1 MVQRVETVII
11 GGGQAGLSI
20 SYFLTQQGR
29 THVILEQGTQVA
41 RAWRDARWDS
51 FTLVIPNWSV
61 RLPGFPYDGNNQDG
75 FMTRSEI
82 VGHLEQ
88 YTASFGPPLSYG
100 VQVTAVDPAPD
111 GHGFQVST
119 ADGADYVAAN
129 VVVATGSFQFPKPTP
144 LSAALPPHIFQLHS
158 SQYRNPQALSPG
170 AVLVVGSADTGSQI
184 AEELQ
189 EAGRQVFLCVGR
201 ATRRPRR
208 YRGKDAVFWALTLGK
223 VEITADQLPTPA
235 ARFAAN
241 PQLTGKDGGHTLNL
255 HHLALN
261 GVVLLGRLIAVRDGS
276 IVLGP
281 DLSEN
286 LGSADK
292 ASDDFKNEVDD
303 FVRRTGMD
311 VPDPLPDPIDAS
323 RSDAGINTPATLD
336 LKAAGITT
344 VIWAN
349 GYGFDYSWVHLP
361 VLDDWGYPVQQR
373 GVTRFP
379 GLYFLGMNLLYNRK
393 SGILLGVGDDAAH
406 IATHIA
412 ATAQ

>member
-1 MVQRVETVII
+1 MVQRIETVVI

-29 THVILEQGTQVA
+29 AHVVLERGTQVA

-61 RLPGFPYDGNNQDG
+61 RLAGFPYSDNNPDG

-82 VGHLEQ
+82 VSHLEQ
-88 YTASFGPPLSYG
+88 YAASFGAPLSYG
-100 VQVTAVDPAPD
+100 VRVTAVDAMPD
-111 GHGFQVST
+111 GNGFQVST

-158 SQYRNPQALSPG
+158 SQYRNPQTLPPG
-170 AVLVVGSADTGSQI
+170 AVLVVGSADTGCQI
-184 AEELQ
+184 AEELH

-201 ATRRPRR
+201 SARVPRR
-208 YRGKDAVFWALTLGK
+208 YRGKDAVFWALTLGMLEFT
-223 VEITADQLPTPA
+223 VDQLPTPA

-241 PQLTGKDGGHTLNL
+241 PHATGKNGGRTLNL
-255 HHLALN
+255 HHFAQN
-261 GVVLLGRLIAVRDGS
+261 GVVLLGRLIAVSDGS
-276 IVLGP
+276 IVLAP
-281 DLSEN
+281 DLSDN
-286 LGSADK
+286 LAFADT
-292 ASDDFKNEVDD
+292 ASDNFKNAVDD

-311 VPDPLPDPIDAS
+311 VPEPLPDPIDAA
-323 RSDAGINTPATLD
+323 RSNAGIGTPASLD
-336 LKAAGITT
+336 LEAAGITT

-361 VLDDWGYPVQQR
+361 VLDSWG
-373 GVTRFP
+373 TRC
-379 GLYFLGMNLLYNRK
+379 
-393 SGILLGVGDDAAH
+393 SSAALPSFQGSTSS
-406 IATHIA
+406 A
-412 ATAQ
+412 